1 MVSALPVRD
10 IFLQQ
15 DNQAV
20 AITYLIVRY
29 NIIPP
34 RSEKTVQQQV
44 LIVLI
49 SAGCG
54 PVSLRLFH
62 QPHFPFG
69 NRLPFCPIGQGFQFL
84 CPWFICTYIIR

>member
-1 MVSALPVRD
+1 MNLKQNLMVSALPVRD

-34 RSEKTVQQQV
+34 APKKQYNNK
-44 LIVLI
+44 
-49 SAGCG
+49 
-54 PVSLRLFH
+54 F
-62 QPHFPFG
+62 
-69 NRLPFCPIGQGFQFL
+69 
-84 CPWFICTYIIR
+84 